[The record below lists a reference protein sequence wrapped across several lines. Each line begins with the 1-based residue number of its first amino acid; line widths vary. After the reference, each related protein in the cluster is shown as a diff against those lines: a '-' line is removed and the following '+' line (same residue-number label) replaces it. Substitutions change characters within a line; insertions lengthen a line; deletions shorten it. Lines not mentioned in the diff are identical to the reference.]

1 MPSLTTPVEDRVIHD
16 EHNDCMTDNDS
27 DFDFDEEYFARTYQP
42 LSNLPTP
49 PPSSRDSSVPQSPR
63 SLVENGGLLD
73 SELLGPAIHLVN
85 LIPPA
90 ASLALPSV
98 SLVHELLTRT
108 GLKQDE
114 IALAVCILDS
124 LSSKFALNWR
134 LRCPPSRHEGSGS
147 TIEHQQSKR
156 YTLPANPTAA
166 AAASQLHIDCV
177 KPEVIV
183 LAALIIATKFLEDS
197 HAPTQYYRSAWGN
210 NLWTCEQINI
220 TERIIM
226 EDLNYRI
233 LPLWDE
239 RLIGDALNDMERA
252 GRQAL
257 LLPPPATPA
266 QSQSQFQKEQH
277 KRCVSSGAALY
288 GLGMQLTPAGTPM
301 SECNSPTFDMDL
313 Q

>member
-1 MPSLTTPVEDRVIHD
+1 M
-16 EHNDCMTDNDS
+16 
-27 DFDFDEEYFARTYQP
+27 
-42 LSNLPTP
+42 NL
-49 PPSSRDSSVPQSPR
+49 V
-63 SLVENGGLLD
+63 
-73 SELLGPAIHLVN
+73 
-85 LIPPA
+85 PPA

-98 SLVHELLTRT
+98 STVHELLTRT

-134 LRCPPSRHEGSGS
+134 LRCPPSRHECSGA
-147 TIEHQQSKR
+147 TIEHTQQSKR
-156 YTLPANPTAA
+156 YTLPANPTAAA

-257 LLPPPATPA
+257 LLPPSVAASPA
-266 QSQSQFQKEQH
+266 QSQQTQAQKEQH

-288 GLGMQLTPAGTPM
+288 GLGMQLTPAGTPL
-301 SECNSPTFDMDL
+301 SECNSPPTFGMDL

>member
-1 MPSLTTPVEDRVIHD
+1 MICYPFV
-16 EHNDCMTDNDS
+16 
-27 DFDFDEEYFARTYQP
+27 
-42 LSNLPTP
+42 
-49 PPSSRDSSVPQSPR
+49 R
-63 SLVENGGLLD
+63 SCINI
-73 SELLGPAIHLVN
+73 SHFIGPAIHLVN

-98 SLVHELLTRT
+98 SLAHELLTRT
-108 GLKQDE
+108 SLKQDE

-134 LRCPPSRHEGSGS
+134 LRCPPSRHEGSGA
-147 TIEHQQSKR
+147 TVEHQQPKR
-156 YTLPANPTAA
+156 YTLPANTAA
-166 AAASQLHIDCV
+166 AAAVSQLHIDCV

-197 HAPTQYYRSAWGN
+197 HASTQYYCSAWGN
-210 NLWTCEQINI
+210 NLWTCEQINV

-239 RLIGDALNDMERA
+239 RLIGDALSDMERA

-257 LLPPPATPA
+257 LLPPPPAAPA
-266 QSQSQFQKEQH
+266 QSQSPFQKEQH

-288 GLGMQLTPAGTPM
+288 GLGMQLTPAGTPP
-301 SECNSPTFDMDL
+301 SECNSPPTFDMDL